1 MLECNR
7 FIKKKMSMLH
17 RILALVL
24 VVACAVVLLAQT
36 AAAKN
41 TYLINDGE
49 RVLIHTTYATDPAEI
64 LNEAGLELGEDDT
77 YITQNGQE
85 YPEIT
90 VQRRQIIT
98 VVHGKKTIEVSSY
111 GETVKS
117 LLQRLDLILTKED
130 VVSVP
135 MDTVTYDGMT
145 VSIYRAVEQEETY
158 TKPIPHETVYCYDA
172 TLPEGEEKVL
182 TVGVDGQV
190 MCTASVYYVDGK
202 EISRTVKSEV
212 VVRQPVSKVIAIGTY
227 TEHPDPIPM
236 PTEPAPTQPA
246 PTQPAPTQP
255 APTQP
260 RPTQPAPT
268 QPAPTQPAP
277 TQPAPT
283 VPEQES
289 NGMPVISDGV
299 ITTPDGE
306 VLHYS
311 GEMQAVATAYNNTD
325 PGCTIYTA
333 IGTLCRVGA
342 IAVDP
347 TVIPYGTRMYI
358 VSNDG
363 VYIYGV
369 AVAEDCGGS
378 IKGNRIDLYFDTTD
392 ECWEFGIRDCTVY
405 FLD

>member
-1 MLECNR
+1 MLR
-7 FIKKKMSMLH
+7 

-24 VVACAVVLLAQT
+24 VIVCAVVLLAQT

-98 VVHGKKTIEVSSY
+98 VVHGNKTIEVSSY

-117 LLQRLDLILTKED
+117 LLQRLDLILAKED

-135 MDTVTYDGMT
+135 METVTYDGMT

-227 TEHPDPIPM
+227 TEQPDPIPM

-260 RPTQPAPT
+260 APT
-268 QPAPTQPAP
+268 QPV
-277 TQPAPT
+277 PT

-311 GEMQAVATAYNNTD
+311 GEMQMVATAYNNTD

-363 VYIYGV
+363 EYIYGV